1 MVDTHAFEIFRD
13 APADDLAMLGFIHAL
28 QLLAEVVLDEES
40 KREQVWQ
47 ALRTLTDKAL
57 QSDLSEQQLDYYLQA
72 LHAVDVSRFQL

>member
-1 MVDTHAFEIFRD
+1 MVDIHAFEIFRD

-72 LHAVDVSRFQL
+72 LHAVDVSRL